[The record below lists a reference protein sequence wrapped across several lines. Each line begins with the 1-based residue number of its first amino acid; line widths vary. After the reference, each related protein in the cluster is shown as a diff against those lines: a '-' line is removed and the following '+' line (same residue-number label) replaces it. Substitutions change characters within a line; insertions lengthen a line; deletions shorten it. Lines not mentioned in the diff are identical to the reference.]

1 MRYNF
6 KNQYIKRVW
15 NKKLNKYRKVNFK
28 TGPLQHIEGR
38 FIDSVHELY
47 SIESR
52 LFSRTWRHYDPELRN
67 EYREVKN
74 QVDNYLRILL
84 I

>member
-6 KNQYIKRVW
+6 KNQYVKRKW
-15 NKKLNKYRKVNFK
+15 NKKLNKYKLVNFK
-28 TGPLQHIEGR
+28 TGPLQRIEER
-38 FIDSVHELY
+38 FIESVHELH

-52 LFSRTWRHYDPELRN
+52 LFSRTWHHYDPELRN
-67 EYREVKN
+67 RHKEVKN
-74 QVDNYLRILL
+74 QVNNYLRILL